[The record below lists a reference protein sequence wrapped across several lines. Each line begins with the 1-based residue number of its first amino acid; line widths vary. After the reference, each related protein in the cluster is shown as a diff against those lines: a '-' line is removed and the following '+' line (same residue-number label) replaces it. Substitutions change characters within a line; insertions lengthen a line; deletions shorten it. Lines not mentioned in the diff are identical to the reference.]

1 MSRHRDIAASPI
13 RTAQAAWEVMTELI
27 TLTLER
33 SSEIDTDTAS
43 RTLDALSPVALAL
56 VAPGHLERQPLT
68 LVAQPLR
75 LTICTISGE
84 RAFRTFEDENLNPV
98 PGAATATDWTLHVP
112 CPEALASLIN
122 SVVGD
127 LENVSTDLPST
138 ENNADSG
145 TSTNLTIDLNRLK
158 LRS

>member
-1 MSRHRDIAASPI
+1 MSRHRDIAASPM
-13 RTAQAAWEVMTELI
+13 RTAQETWAVMTELI
-27 TLTLER
+27 ALTLER
-33 SSEIDTDTAS
+33 STEIDTGAAS
-43 RTLDALSPVALAL
+43 RTLDALSPVAFAL

-84 RAFRTFEDENLNPV
+84 RAFRAFEDENLNPV

-112 CPEALASLIN
+112 CPEALASLID
-122 SVVGD
+122 SVVGE
-127 LENVSTDLPST
+127 LENVSSNSPPN
-138 ENNADSG
+138 ENNVASG